1 MDRKE
6 KRKQEAEAKERWFKK
21 NSERFK
27 NIKLNNDRKMA
38 EAIKKFNLYID
49 FFYPEKTNNQKKCM
63 KTKLKKDINNNHF
76 SFNTILFRTCCEYIG
91 EIKYDISDFDSY
103 SYDANNNFIRRI
115 IDRIYRNT
123 DIGGDFYSSERS
135 AMFKKKLKENKNLND
150 TDRRML
156 FLDYCYKKF
165 MN

>member
-1 MDRKE
+1 MDRKQ
-6 KRKQEAEAKERWFKK
+6 KKKQEAEAKERWNKHY
-21 NSERFK
+21 SQRLK

-49 FFYPEKTNNQKKCM
+49 FFYPEKTSNQKKCM
-63 KTKLKKDINNNHF
+63 KTKLKKDINNNNF
-76 SFNTILFRTCCEYIG
+76 LFNTILFRICCEYIG

-103 SYDANNNFIRRI
+103 SYDANNNFIRNI
-115 IDRIYRNT
+115 INTIYRNT
-123 DIGGDFYSSERS
+123 NIGGDFYESERS

-150 TDRRML
+150 TDRRIL